1 MNEPV
6 TEAYGS
12 LNSIEQLKQAMYDPM
27 GKPVV
32 INGIPDNYVPQKTEE
47 NALKNKVEDVLSV
60 IFIIYFIAAIVGG
73 MGLGE
78 YDKLLGIACFGSLFL
93 VVGLIVTFKTIG
105 AGMNPLVLLFPYIG
119 ALMTGIPIYNIY
131 CRTHPELTPV
141 SFDSIVVLIMR
152 SFCVVGAIVIVF
164 SITNHFRRMARC
176 SEIVDARC
184 IFLNYQ
190 IKQGHDAAGR
200 SRSYRIYS
208 PTWQYEKDGTV
219 YVTSE
224 FSSSNFETARVGS
237 FSKIRIDPRTPWI
250 IYRPNKLKVFIPCF
264 IGVMFIV
271 LPLVALRVI

>member
-131 CRTHPELTPV
+131 CLRSWCGSDSILHNESFQENGKMLRDRRCKMHLPELPDKART
-141 SFDSIVVLIMR
+141 R
-152 SFCVVGAIVIVF
+152 C
-164 SITNHFRRMARC
+164 RRPQPQLQDIFPHMAVREKRYC
-176 SEIVDARC
+176 LCDE
-184 IFLNYQ
+184 
-190 IKQGHDAAGR
+190 
-200 SRSYRIYS
+200 RI
-208 PTWQYEKDGTV
+208 Q
-219 YVTSE
+219 
-224 FSSSNFETARVGS
+224 
-237 FSKIRIDPRTPWI
+237 
-250 IYRPNKLKVFIPCF
+250 
-264 IGVMFIV
+264 
-271 LPLVALRVI
+271 LVEL